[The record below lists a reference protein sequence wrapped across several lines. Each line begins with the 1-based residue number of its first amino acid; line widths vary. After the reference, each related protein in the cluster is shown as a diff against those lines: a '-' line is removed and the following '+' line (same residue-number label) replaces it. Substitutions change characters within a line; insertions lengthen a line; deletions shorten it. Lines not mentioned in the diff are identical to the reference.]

1 MNKSEFLSRL
11 GELLSNVSEVDTAP
25 SLDYYGEMIDDLVED
40 GMSEEE
46 AIHSIGTPEEIAFEI
61 CPDAAFQK
69 ATTEAKPKRSLSA
82 THIVLLIVGSPIWLS
97 LLIAAAAVVF
107 SLYVSLWSV
116 VVSLWSVP
124 ISLAACALYGVL
136 SFVPSAITGDFAI
149 GALML
154 GGGIACTGLS
164 ILAFIGCSALSRGAC
179 ILTKK
184 SFIGIKSLFVKRRTD
199 NA

>member
-1 MNKSEFLSRL
+1 MNKSEFIARL
-11 GELLSNVSEVDTAP
+11 GELLSSASEVDTAP

-69 ATTEAKPKRSLSA
+69 TTTEAKPKRSLSA

-97 LLIAAAAVVF
+97 LLISAAAVVL
-107 SLYVSLWSV
+107 SLYVSLWAIII
-116 VVSLWSVP
+116 SLCSVP
-124 ISLAACALYGVL
+124 ISLAACALYGIL
-136 SFVPSAITGDFAI
+136 SFVQSAVIGDI
-149 GALML
+149 ALGTIML

-164 ILAFIGCSALSRGAC
+164 ILVFIGYNALTRGAAV
-179 ILTKK
+179 LTKK

-199 NA
+199 NE